1 MLLPVPPR
9 SIRYRHKSPVRR
21 RYFPKICEAIR
32 HHPMNRS
39 GIPPSHTGALSDCV
53 HATVLSGFHKKRWSR
68 KMEYPPPVHL
78 SNGCSLAIYNRGYR
92 LLSDSHLKNHSHWHR
107 YPCHLL
113 HCRYQNI
120 HHPQHS
126 LPYLLQVPDFQAV
139 QHGYGLPTLLREAP
153 TVSRPESAGAR
164 ASVPAVAPEIVFD
177 GNLVPYSFLLSTVS
191 RYKSNFLTRD
201 YTD

>member
-1 MLLPVPPR
+1 MIYKDNAVKDLR
-9 SIRYRHKSPVRR
+9 IAY
-21 RYFPKICEAIR
+21 I
-32 HHPMNRS
+32 
-39 GIPPSHTGALSDCV
+39 GG
-53 HATVLSGFHKKRWSR
+53 GSR
-68 KMEYPPPVHL
+68 GWV
-78 SNGCSLAIYNRGYR
+78 
-92 LLSDSHLKNHSHWHR
+92 
-107 YPCHLL
+107 
-113 HCRYQNI
+113 
-120 HHPQHS
+120 
-126 LPYLLQVPDFQAV
+126 LQVPDFQAV